1 MSVLSRTMHNDLVY
15 GTSEV
20 PTPLNDP
27 QTIEKMNS
35 EAPSY
40 VVIAVNLDDNNE

>member
-1 MSVLSRTMHNDLVY
+1 MHNDLVY

-20 PTPLNDP
+20 PKPLNDP
-27 QTIEKMNS
+27 QTIEKMNN